1 MENNIDK
8 DIESETMEIVKP
20 ESEIENKVD
29 ILENAHD
36 NLDFNY
42 KNVEN
47 RNMSGGKKMVR
58 KVQIKNGKGYKS
70 VSHYKDGKK
79 NSGTRRK
86 LKSNE
91 ISLIKLGKFIPGL
104 FDDCMKPKVKK
115 TRKNSKK

>member
-1 MENNIDK
+1 MEDTINNSDS
-8 DIESETMEIVKP
+8 DIVESETMEIIKP
-20 ESEIENKVD
+20 ENENV
-29 ILENAHD
+29 D

-42 KNVEN
+42 KNIEN
-47 RNMSGGKKMVR
+47 RVMTGGKKMVR

-79 NSGTRRK
+79 HTGTGRK

>member
-8 DIESETMEIVKP
+8 DIESETVEIDT
-20 ESEIENKVD
+20 SEPENKID
-29 ILENAHD
+29 INENMD
-36 NLDFNY
+36 ENLDFNY

-47 RNMSGGKKMVR
+47 RVMSGGKKMVR